1 MDLLAKSDSRVDL
14 RTWASVAQTPGLPDL
29 EILTCHTSTAA
40 LTRNRAP
47 IPANNMNV
55 TFILL

>member
-1 MDLLAKSDSRVDL
+1 VDLLTKSDSRVDL
-14 RTWASVAQTPGLPDL
+14 LTWASVAQTPGLPDL
-29 EILTCHTSTAA
+29 ETLACHKSTVA
-40 LTRNRAP
+40 LTRNRVA